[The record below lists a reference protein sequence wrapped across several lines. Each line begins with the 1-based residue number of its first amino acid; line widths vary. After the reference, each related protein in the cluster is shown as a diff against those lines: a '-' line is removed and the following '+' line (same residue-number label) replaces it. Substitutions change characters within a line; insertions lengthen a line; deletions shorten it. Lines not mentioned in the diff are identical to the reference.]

1 MVQRRTPDELL
12 GRVSATFLTAQA
24 GAAAKDAAQSR
35 AGDGGAGL
43 TAALNLASAA
53 VASAALAARFLLPP
67 PEAAASPHRRRWR
80 GRRAALR

>member
-12 GRVSATFLTAQA
+12 GRVSATFLTARAGATVA
-24 GAAAKDAAQSR
+24 GAALGGVLGR
-35 AGDGGAGL
+35 GAGL